1 MNPKPAS
8 QALALLGVAAVALA
22 ACSGGSAASPTPKT
36 TAVNV
41 TLSEWAIGE
50 SVPTAPAGQVKFSVT
65 NQGPADVH
73 EFVIVKTDLSLVSL
87 PTDST
92 GTVNEDAPGLEP
104 VDEIEDV
111 AVGATEDLEVTLQPG
126 SYVLICNIYDDATQQ
141 AHYQMGM
148 RNSFTVTP

>member
-1 MNPKPAS
+1 ML
-8 QALALLGVAAVALA
+8 ALAGIVALAVA
-22 ACSGGSAASPTPKT
+22 ACSGGAAASPTPKS

-41 TLSEWAIGE
+41 TLTEWAISE
-50 SVPTAPAGQVKFSVT
+50 SATTAPAGVVKFSVT

-73 EFVIVKTDLSLVSL
+73 EFVIIKTALSLISL

-92 GTVNEDAPGLEP
+92 GKVNEEGAGLEP
-104 VDEIEDV
+104 VDEIEDL
-111 AVGATEDLEVTLQPG
+111 AVGDTQDLEVTLQPG
-126 SYVLICNIYDDATQQ
+126 SYVVICNIYDDATHQ